1 MAYLCED
8 ILHRVVAV
16 DGEVVV
22 LVEVVSR
29 YGLCL
34 TMINFEAF
42 LDGLFVVVGASAG
55 LAAVDK
61 AGDNL
66 LLIYNH
72 IQHHCLHLIL
82 LQQRRQRLC
91 LLYGAGKTIEDNA
104 LAVGG
109 QRGDEVLDQGNHL
122 LIGHEITL

>member
-61 AGDNL
+61 ACDDL
-66 LLIYNH
+66 LLIDNH
-72 IQHHCLHLIL
+72 VQHHSLHLIF
-82 LQQRRQRLC
+82 LQQLRQCLC
-91 LLYGAGKTIEDNA
+91 LLNGAWKSVENDS

-109 QRGDEVLDQGNHL
+109 QRGDEILDKGNHL
-122 LIGHEITL
+122 LIRHEITL